1 MDFWQAVSSGFRNY
15 VNFSGRAVRSE
26 YWYWGLFVA
35 IVTVA
40 ARVADYAIF
49 GSNRFG
55 PFRII
60 WDVATLLPSIAL
72 AVRRL
77 HDTDRSGWW
86 FAAIMGP
93 VVLVGVLTFP
103 FHVLFHVLFL
113 LLFAIVLSVGILV
126 YLFCQ
131 PGTAGPN
138 SYGPDP
144 FGPGGHISP
153 RPAV

>member
-1 MDFWQAVSSGFRNY
+1 VDFWQAISSGFRNY
-15 VNFSGRAVRSE
+15 ANFSGRAVRSE
-26 YWYWGLFVA
+26 YWYWALFVG

-40 ARVADYAIF
+40 TRLLDYAIL
-49 GSNRFG
+49 GNRIG

-60 WDVATLLPSIAL
+60 WDFATLLPSIGL

-77 HDTDRSGWW
+77 HDTDRTGWW
-86 FAAIMGP
+86 FVTIMGA
-93 VVLVGVLTFP
+93 VVLVGVLTLF
-103 FHVLFHVLFL
+103 FHLPFL
-113 LLFAIVLSVGILV
+113 LLFAIILSIGILV

-144 FGPGGHISP
+144 FGPGGHLNP
-153 RPAV
+153 HPAA